1 MLLKLFDANELLNSI
16 KIENMLLEKVKSLE
30 LELFVAREQ
39 IDGTSTSKLD
49 DMLNIQK
56 SVFDKT
62 SLGFVEIGSSSVVNP
77 PKFVLASSTSV
88 VHPSLSKVKGDKE
101 EVPASRRTKVD
112 LNESKPKNLNQSRSK
127 KNHKPQ
133 WFCQFCGG
141 AGHTRPN
148 CFKLQALKQASKQ
161 KAPVSK
167 AQDSTAFIL
176 EPVKVLNLYANTRA
190 KIRANPNRNPN
201 SKFASKRVW
210 MQKTQPQ

>member
-112 LNESKPKNLNQSRSK
+112 LNESKPKNVNQSRSK

-133 WFCQFCGG
+133 WFCHFCGG